1 MRRFFLLGGLVAVII
16 GATALPAAAVSLDVA
31 PSSVPVAGTVTVSG
45 DVLVNGAPSCQIP
58 GPVTVISHA
67 FDGLGEFAGVGAVSI
82 QVDSTGHFSQTV
94 ALKASVA
101 PGTYQVTARCGGGN
115 LGIVRTITVGGL
127 PRTGSSFGP
136 FSTVDTL
143 LLCVGLLGAG
153 ALLTRLARR

>member
-16 GATALPAAAVSLDVA
+16 GATALPAAAVALDVA
-31 PSSVPVAGTVTVSG
+31 PSSVAVGGTVTVSG
-45 DVLVNGAPSCQIP
+45 NVLVNGTPSCQ

-67 FDGLGEFAGVGAVSI
+67 FDGLGEFAGVGAVFI
-82 QVDSTGHFSQTV
+82 PVDSAGHFGQTV

-101 PGTYQVTARCGGGN
+101 PGSYQVTARCGGGN
-115 LGIVRTITVGGL
+115 LGLVRTITVGGL

-136 FSTVDTL
+136 FSTVDTV
-143 LLCVGLLGAG
+143 LLCLGLLGAG